1 MPMVTIAI
9 PTFRLK
15 SFWMYKL
22 SCPHDIHVVTM
33 FRVTMASFMNNGTT
47 ELHRGHWM
55 DSKRDGG
62 TAMSF
67 SQVRHLKCII
77 GGMRAL
83 LVILLFTV
91 TVQAQSIADAARKER
106 ERQANLHSNI
116 VIKETGTPA
125 AEQPANDSA
134 APATEGAK
142 PADSKDLSKPKIP
155 DTVDL
160 WNAKQD
166 ELRLKIRNLQDQ
178 EMALELQQT
187 DIQNQVYAPVV
198 DPVVKD
204 QAQAALAQVQEKV
217 AKVRDD
223 LDSLRKELDLLQV
236 AGPPKK

>member
-1 MPMVTIAI
+1 M
-9 PTFRLK
+9 K
-15 SFWMYKL
+15 
-22 SCPHDIHVVTM
+22 
-33 FRVTMASFMNNGTT
+33 
-47 ELHRGHWM
+47 
-55 DSKRDGG
+55 
-62 TAMSF
+62 
-67 SQVRHLKCII
+67 
-77 GGMRAL
+77 AL
-83 LVILLFTV
+83 LVMLLFTV

-142 PADSKDLSKPKIP
+142 PADSKDLSKVKIP

-187 DIQNQVYAPVV
+187 DVQNQVYAPVV